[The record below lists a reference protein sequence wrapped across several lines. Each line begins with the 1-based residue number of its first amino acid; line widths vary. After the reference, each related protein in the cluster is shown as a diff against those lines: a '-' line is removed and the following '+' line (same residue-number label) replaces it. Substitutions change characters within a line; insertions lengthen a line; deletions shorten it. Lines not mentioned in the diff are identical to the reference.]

1 MTGRDGVDPDEATRS
16 PAAGDASRGIGD
28 PAPAASR
35 GRRDAGASCMTAPRL
50 PSGDAP
56 RGHGGSD
63 PAPRGSAAAPAM
75 VAVSGGVDSAVAL
88 MRLVE
93 AGVAVQA
100 MFMKNWEEDD
110 RDGHCAAAE
119 DLADAQRVC
128 GRLGVPLHAVNCSD
142 AYWDNVFTPFLRD
155 LEAGT
160 TPNPDVL
167 CNREVKFSAFVDH
180 ARRLGAERVAT
191 GHYARVERTAD
202 GVRLLKGVDPDKDQS
217 YFLHA
222 LDQPR
227 LARTMFPLG
236 TLHKRTVRE
245 MARRAGL
252 APHGKRDS
260 TGLCFIGERRFAPFL
275 ARFIDQAPGPI
286 ETGAGVRI
294 GEHRGLAFF
303 TIGQRKGL
311 GIGGRR
317 GGAQAPW
324 YVAAKDYGRNALI
337 VVRGRDHPALL
348 SRKVWVRAMHWIAGE
363 APPLP
368 LRCGAKLRYRQA
380 DQACTAR
387 PGEHGD
393 ALALCFDRPQ
403 WAAAPGQYAVLYD
416 GDECLGGGVIE
427 SAGAG
432 APREA

>member
-1 MTGRDGVDPDEATRS
+1 MARNGVDSDEAARS
-16 PAAGDASRGIGD
+16 PAAGDASPGVGGPACTEPRSGREAGASRMIVPRLP
-28 PAPAASR
+28 PAPAR
-35 GRRDAGASCMTAPRL
+35 GRS
-50 PSGDAP
+50 
-56 RGHGGSD
+56 SD
-63 PAPRGSAAAPAM
+63 PAPDAGAGSPAM

-88 MRLVE
+88 MRLIE
-93 AGVAVQA
+93 AEVPVQA

-110 RDGHCAAAE
+110 RSGDCAAAE

-128 GRLGVPLHAVNCSD
+128 DRLGVPLHTVNCSD

-155 LEAGT
+155 LAAGT

-167 CNREVKFSAFVDH
+167 CNREVKFSAFVEH

-191 GHYARVERTAD
+191 GHYARIEHTAA
-202 GVRLLKGVDPDKDQS
+202 GVRLLKGMDADKDQS

-227 LARTMFPLG
+227 LARAMFPLG

-252 APHGKRDS
+252 APHDKRDS

-286 ETGAGVRI
+286 ETEAGVRI

-311 GIGGRR
+311 GVGGRR

-324 YVAAKDYGRNALI
+324 YVAAKDHGRNALI
-337 VVRGRDHPALL
+337 VVQGRDHPALS
-348 SRKVWVRAMHWIAGE
+348 SRTVRVRGMHWIAGE
-363 APPLP
+363 TPPLP

-387 PGEHGD
+387 PGGCGD
-393 ALALCFDRPQ
+393 ALELCFDRPQ

-427 SAGAG
+427 SAGSG
-432 APREA
+432 APQGA